1 MIWRIAFWAGWVALL
16 SLIGYWQVEARSQ
29 SIAPEIEPNQEIE
42 QVVESDSVPGAREDA
57 NIDSR
62 LVSAN
67 TRFGLQLFSQLQ
79 QEAIAENLLISPT
92 SVVLAL
98 TMTYNG
104 ANGTT
109 QQAMAEALQL
119 QGLSLAEVN
128 QANAALYHSLENAD
142 QVTLSIANALWARDE
157 FDFNADFL
165 QRNQTFYQAEI
176 TALDFASPQAVSQIN
191 EWVSQNTE
199 GKIPT
204 IVDQLSPDAVLYLMN
219 AIYFKGNWTTP
230 FDPVI
235 TTDRPFYLPDGTEKL
250 HPMMQQEGR
259 LAYYETEQFQAVAL
273 PYGDDRRLSMYI
285 FLPQPDY
292 TLEEFSES
300 LTAENWDTW
309 MAQFSMQTGTLQLP
323 RFTFE
328 YSTSLKDALS
338 ALGMSIAFSDQAD
351 FSNLSNEPTAISEVL
366 HKTFIEVNEEGTEAA
381 AATSVEIITLSAPV
395 DPPFQMTVDRPFF
408 FAIRDNQT
416 QTVLFLGSVIEP
428 ESIAPESAN

>member
-16 SLIGYWQVEARSQ
+16 SLIGYLQVEARSQ
-29 SIAPEIEPNQEIE
+29 SIAPDAEPNQETE
-42 QVVESDSVPGAREDA
+42 QVVESDSVPGAREDT
-57 NIDSR
+57 NIDPR

-79 QEAIAENLLISPT
+79 QETIAENLLISPS

-142 QVTLSIANALWARDE
+142 QVTLSIANALWARDG

-230 FDPVI
+230 FDPDI
-235 TTDRPFYLPDGTEKL
+235 TTDRPFYLPDGTEKR

-300 LTAENWDTW
+300 LTPENWDTW

-328 YSTSLKDALS
+328 YSTSLNDALS

-416 QTVLFLGSVIEP
+416 QTVLFLGSVI
-428 ESIAPESAN
+428 APE